1 MTTRLR
7 LRPLALAL
15 LTGSL
20 VSPAMAAV
28 FINELHY
35 DNSNND
41 INEGIE
47 VVATAGENLAS
58 YSIVL
63 YNGATASAGTSYS
76 TRTLPA
82 GSPVSCGGTVAMAS
96 LRSNN
101 LIQNGG
107 NDGIALVDGNGQ
119 VVQFLSYEGTLKA
132 SNGPAA
138 GMTSTAIPVSE
149 TNATAPGTSLQLA
162 GNGSSYGDFTWRS
175 SATATFGSCN
185 HAQTFSGTSTGTGPR
200 PSVLNTTPVNGASG
214 VPMAADLQV
223 NFSEAVSAASGAF
236 SLSCAGNAIA
246 LAHPASGT
254 SFALTPASV
263 LTPGASCQL
272 SVVASKLIDADGL
285 TPAANTTVSF
295 TVASGSNPG
304 TPGGYW
310 SRVNTTSASQLR
322 CSIHETIKG
331 HTSYPY
337 SGGTTNTWTI
347 LEIADEDP
355 NNPNNILDIYRNRSY
370 AKVSA
375 RAGTGSGLTY
385 NREHTW
391 PKSLGFSSATGDKG
405 LPNAPHTDAHMLY
418 LSDTNYNSSRG
429 NKPLANCTTGCT
441 ALATEANNGD
451 GGSSARS
458 DRNWFIG
465 PDGNG
470 GSFETW
476 DGRKGDIA
484 RAVLYM
490 AVRYEGGKHPVTGQS
505 EPDLELTDDRSKIVI
520 TSSSP
525 AYMGLLSTLLA
536 WHQLD
541 PPDAAERARNDIVQS
556 FQGNRNPFIDNP
568 QWATAALFNSTK
580 PASCQLAN

>member
-1 MTTRLR
+1 MTMRLR

-15 LTGSL
+15 LSTTL
-20 VSPAMAAV
+20 AAPAMAAV

-63 YNGATASAGTSYS
+63 YNGATASAGTTYS
-76 TRTLPA
+76 TRQLPA
-82 GSPVSCGGTVAMAS
+82 GSAVSCGGTVSVAS

-149 TNATAPGTSLQLA
+149 TNSTAPGTSLQLA
-162 GNGSSYGDFTWRS
+162 GNGASAADFSWRS
-175 SATATFGSCN
+175 SAAATFGSCN
-185 HAQTFSGTSTGTGPR
+185 TAQTFSGGGGGTGPR
-200 PSVLNTTPVNGASG
+200 PSVLNTTPVDGASG
-214 VPMAADLQV
+214 VPMAADLLV
-223 NFSEAVSAASGAF
+223 NFSEAVTAASGAF
-236 SLSCAGNAIA
+236 SLSCGGSQIA
-246 LAHPASGT
+246 LSHPSSGT
-254 SFALTPASV
+254 SFALAPASV
-263 LTPGASCQL
+263 LAPGASCQL
-272 SVVASKLIDADGL
+272 NVIASKLTDADGL
-285 TPAANTTVSF
+285 TPAANTTVNFS
-295 TVASGSNPG
+295 VAAA
-304 TPGGYW
+304 TGGYW
-310 SRVNTTSASQLR
+310 SQVNTSSASQLR
-322 CSIHETIKG
+322 CSIHHTIKG

-337 SGGTTNTWTI
+337 SSSTGTNTWTI

-391 PKSLGFSSATGDKG
+391 PKSLGFSSTTGDKG

-429 NKPLANCTTGCT
+429 NKPLANCTSGCT

-451 GGSSARS
+451 GGTTARG

-476 DGRKGDIA
+476 DSRKGDIA

-490 AVRYEGGKHPVTGQS
+490 AVRYEGGRHPITQQA

-541 PPDAAERARNDIVQS
+541 PPDAAERTRNDVVQS

-568 QWATAALFNSTK
+568 QWATSALFTSSK
-580 PASCQLAN
+580 PATCQLAN